1 MLVLTPWYFLA
12 LIGRILEAIALGI
25 MFPLYQSA
33 LLVITTGDKQ
43 KQVMGIENPKL
54 AFEPVIMEAYERR
67 MKEFMDPKV
76 KF

>member
-1 MLVLTPWYFLA
+1 M
-12 LIGRILEAIALGI
+12 
-25 MFPLYQSA
+25 
-33 LLVITTGDKQ
+33 K
-43 KQVMGIENPKL
+43 VMGVENPKL